1 MCTIAT
7 GSICQTNAC
16 GVIRLPTAVIGLSEV
31 QARSGDRS
39 LSVPEMGMCPG
50 KSRQTWKSAK
60 PQCTVQERS
69 QDTIISPSSPPPK
82 KIHCRKGRGEKRD
95 RQNKTGEP
103 ANNHKAPWPYVTNKG
118 RERRHNVR
126 QVVLMKGITV
136 LSAVHFTDC

>member
-16 GVIRLPTAVIGLSEV
+16 RVIRLPTAVIGLSKV

-60 PQCTVQERS
+60 PQCSAREKSGYHHIPLKSPPKNPLQER
-69 QDTIISPSSPPPK
+69 K
-82 KIHCRKGRGEKRD
+82 GEKRD